1 MINCQR
7 TLVLIKPDGVQR
19 ALVGDI
25 ISRLEK
31 RGLILI
37 AMELRQITK
46 QFAETHYSVHKGKPF
61 YNGLIRYITSAPLV
75 AMVWE
80 GTEAVQAVRQTVGA
94 TNPLE
99 AAPGTIRH
107 DLALL
112 TSRNLI
118 HASDSVETAEEEITL
133 WFPEA
138 RIFPWTRVHEDWIS
152 GLNQ

>member
-1 MINCQR
+1 MINSQR

-19 ALVGDI
+19 SLIGEI
-25 ISRLEK
+25 ISRLER
-31 RGLILI
+31 RGLMLI
-37 AMELRQITK
+37 AMNYRQVTRD
-46 QFAETHYSVHKGKPF
+46 FAEKHYGMHDGKPF
-61 YNGLIRYITSAPLV
+61 FKGLVKYITSSPLV

-80 GTEAVQAVRQTVGA
+80 GTEAISAVRQTVGA

-118 HASDSVETAEEEITL
+118 HASDSVETAEREIAM
-133 WFPEA
+133 WFDPDE
-138 RIFPWTRVHEDWIS
+138 IFPWERPHEDWVS
-152 GLNQ
+152 GLN

>member
-1 MINCQR
+1 MINSQR

-19 ALVGDI
+19 GLVGEI

-31 RGLILI
+31 RGLMLI
-37 AMELRQITK
+37 AMNYRQVDK
-46 QFAETHYSVHKGKPF
+46 EFAEKHYGAHVGKPF
-61 YNGLIRYITSAPLV
+61 YNGLIKYITSAPLV

-80 GTEAVQAVRQTVGA
+80 GTEAIKAVRQTVGS
-94 TNPLE
+94 TNPLD

-118 HASDSVETAEEEITL
+118 HASDSTETAEKEIAFWFKKEEIFE
-133 WFPEA
+133 WVRP
-138 RIFPWTRVHEDWIS
+138 HEDWIS
-152 GLNQ
+152 GLN

>member
-1 MINCQR
+1 MINSQR

-19 ALVGDI
+19 GLVGEI

-31 RGLILI
+31 RGLMLI
-37 AMELRQITK
+37 AMKFQQVSRE
-46 QFAETHYSVHKGKPF
+46 FAETHYAAHEGKPF
-61 YNGLIRYITSAPLV
+61 YKGLVKYITSAPLV

-80 GTEAVQAVRQTVGA
+80 GTEAIKAVRQTVGA

-99 AAPGTIRH
+99 ADPGTIRH

-118 HASDSVETAEEEITL
+118 HASDSPETAEKEIEM
-133 WFPEA
+133 WFNSNEIFEWS
-138 RIFPWTRVHEDWIS
+138 RIHENWIS
-152 GLNQ
+152 GLN

>member
-1 MINCQR
+1 MINSQR

-19 ALVGDI
+19 GLVGEI

-31 RGLILI
+31 RGLMLI
-37 AMELRQITK
+37 AMNFRQVTK
-46 QFAETHYSVHKGKPF
+46 EFAETHYGAHVGKPF
-61 YNGLIRYITSAPLV
+61 YNGLVKYITSAPLV

-80 GTEAVQAVRQTVGA
+80 GTEAIRAVRQTVGA

-99 AAPGTIRH
+99 ADPGTIRH

-118 HASDSVETAEEEITL
+118 HASDSVETAEKEISKWFEEDEIYA
-133 WFPEA
+133 WS
-138 RIFPWTRVHEDWIS
+138 RIHEDWIS
-152 GLNQ
+152 GLN

>member
-1 MINCQR
+1 MINSQR

-19 ALVGDI
+19 GFIGEI

-31 RGLILI
+31 RGLILL
-37 AMELRQITK
+37 AMNFRQITRE
-46 QFAETHYSVHKGKPF
+46 FAESHYGVHFGKPF
-61 YNGLIRYITSAPLV
+61 YNGLVKYITSAPLV

-80 GTEAVQAVRQTVGA
+80 GTEAIAAVRQTVGA

-118 HASDSVETAEEEITL
+118 HASDSIETAEEEIEM
-133 WFPEA
+133 WFSKEE
-138 RIFPWTRVHEDWIS
+138 IFEWSRDHENWIS
-152 GLNQ
+152 GLN

>member
-1 MINCQR
+1 MMINSQR

-19 ALVGDI
+19 GLVGEI
-25 ISRLEK
+25 ISRLER
-31 RGLILI
+31 RGLMLI
-37 AMELRQITK
+37 AMDYRTVSVE
-46 QFAETHYSVHKGKPF
+46 FAENHYALHIGKPF
-61 YNGLIRYITSAPLV
+61 YEGLIKYISSSPLV

-80 GTEAVQAVRQTVGA
+80 GTEAVSAVRQTVGA

-118 HASDSVETAEEEITL
+118 HASDTPESAEEEISR
-133 WFPEA
+133 WFQPA
-138 RIFPWTRVHEDWIS
+138 DIHPWERQHENWIS
-152 GLNQ
+152 GLN

>member
-1 MINCQR
+1 MINSQR

-19 ALVGDI
+19 GLIGEI
-25 ISRLEK
+25 ISRLER
-31 RGLILI
+31 RGLMLI
-37 AMELRQITK
+37 AMNYRQVTK
-46 QFAETHYSVHKGKPF
+46 DFAEMHYNMHEGKPF
-61 YNGLIRYITSAPLV
+61 YKGLVKYITSSPLV

-80 GTEAVQAVRQTVGA
+80 GTEAVSAVRQTVGA

-118 HASDSVETAEEEITL
+118 HASDSVETAEKEITMWFDTEEIY
-133 WFPEA
+133 
-138 RIFPWTRVHEDWIS
+138 PWERPHEDWVS
-152 GLNQ
+152 GLN